1 MKKVVVL
8 LLTVVLLISSLA
20 GCSPSTPDSGGKSG
34 GDAAAGDNTDAP
46 KGTAGDPSE
55 AADPSSWPTVSFPV
69 VPTVEVTD
77 EAMIEKALN
86 DYLISIN
93 AGVLADMVVIDFG
106 NLSTVMTLMLSSNE
120 EPIDL
125 FSYIF
130 WSNLSGVVSNDQVIP
145 LDELLSQYPEIV
157 QTVGEENMMLGR
169 VNGTQYAIPVVGS
182 YATAWYYVLR
192 RDIAEEIGVADRDGE
207 MISLDELSTILT
219 DAKAAHSDLIFLPI
233 TEDLISVYGYDN
245 LGDAD
250 VMGALK
256 NNGVDTSDVI
266 DFYNTDD
273 FEELCRRTKDFE
285 AAGFLLN
292 DPLNQ
297 SHDKSYL
304 KTGVA
309 GGSMTNGYD
318 VASVKDD
325 MTTSYNFDPVVFQLS
340 PLAATCGTASGAGYC
355 ISSVSQNPDAAMK
368 MLSLMYTDE
377 NVMRFMAQGIEGT
390 HYVVDE
396 NGCSWFPEGK
406 SATELGWGTGAQ
418 WYFPNQTL
426 TIPFGTKNVDIYK
439 DMLASN
445 DKATR
450 STAFGFVFDNAPV
463 YDYYVAVDTVIQQYR
478 PALLYGQVNV
488 DEYLEQFRQELKDAG
503 IDKVIEEKQ
512 KQLEAFLAENK

>member
-1 MKKVVVL
+1 MKKTLVLFLTAVL
-8 LLTVVLLISSLA
+8 LASSLA
-20 GCSPSTPDSGGKSG
+20 GCSAPQQGSSTKSTQS
-34 GDAAAGDNTDAP
+34 AAGGGNSSAAEP
-46 KGTAGDPSE
+46 TADDHTQDT
-55 AADPSSWPTVSFPV
+55 DPSSWPTVSFPV

-77 EAMIEKALN
+77 EAMVEKALN
-86 DYLISIN
+86 DYLVSIN
-93 AGVLADMVVIDFG
+93 AGVQADMVIIDFG

-125 FSYIF
+125 FTYMF
-130 WSNLSGVVSNDQVIP
+130 WSNLSGVVTNDQVIP
-145 LDELLSQYPEIV
+145 LDDYLTQYPEIV
-157 QTVGEENMMLGR
+157 QLVGEDNMKLGR

-192 RDIAEEIGVADRDGE
+192 RDIAEEIGVADKDGQK
-207 MISLDELSTILT
+207 ITLDELTDILT
-219 DAKAAHSDLIFLPI
+219 DAKAAHQDLIYLPI
-233 TEDLISVYGYDN
+233 TEDFISVNGYDN

-250 VMGALK
+250 IMGALK
-256 NNGVDTSDVI
+256 NNGVDNSQVV
-266 DFYNTDD
+266 DFYDSDD
-273 FEELCRRTKDFE
+273 FEALCRRTKE
-285 AAGFLLN
+285 YAAAGFLLN

-318 VASVKDD
+318 FASVKDD
-325 MTTSYNFDPVVFQLS
+325 MTTSYNFDPVIFQLS
-340 PLAATCGTASGAGYC
+340 ELASTCGSASGSGYC
-355 ISSVSQNPDAAMK
+355 ISSVSQHPDAAMK

-377 NVMRFMAQGIEGT
+377 NVMRFIAQGVEGT

-426 TIPFGTKNVDIYK
+426 TIPFGTTNVNVYK

-450 STAFGFVFDNAPV
+450 SKAIGFVFDNAPV
-463 YDYYVAVDTVIQQYR
+463 YDYYVAVDAVIQQYR

-488 DEYLEQFRQELKDAG
+488 DEYLKEFRAELKDAG
-503 IDKVIEEKQ
+503 MDKVIEEKQ
-512 KQLEAFLAENK
+512 KQLNAFLAENQ